1 MVENDET
8 SSRRKSRLHR
18 LYLWS
23 AIASISIV
31 LIFQTLLSQTR
42 SICADYVAAAA
53 TFSSTVRSKGTAE
66 LTGERFSNL
75 RNSVN
80 SLSDIATILLAD
92 SQSESTR
99 KPLSEAKSL
108 FQEID
113 ADRKTSHALAGLSEK
128 DLCDRLAACLD
139 RLTCSVREYEQ
150 RSQAGEILLSTLLLL
165 SLVPLFL
172 HLYTLDHSTKV
183 LSVSKAKMAES
194 DHLSS
199 SERSLQLLNM
209 MPLGVA
215 LVDENLKVVFVS
227 KSFKRITGL
236 TENDCIGI
244 NLSTLL
250 ADPTTGKPF
259 TDNSTIFEKSLNLSL
274 EVRLACK
281 NSDFKVAQL
290 SLLWGEFGGRR
301 YLLAN
306 FLDVT
311 GEYRFRQLKED
322 VANMVSHDLSTPLA
336 SLKLMAELLGD
347 TAYSTPT
354 ERGKQTLGIL
364 VRECDRLQR
373 LVQDLLNL
381 GKLRQGNVIL
391 DLSDVKLAELIN
403 DVLTISSKAAQAKGI
418 SLTSTV
424 PADVVLQADRDRI
437 SQILVNLVSNAIRYC
452 DRDSSVWIECKTIDN
467 EIKIIVA
474 DNGPG
479 IAEEEQAL
487 IFERYYQAQ
496 LQNRDNR
503 QGHGLGLAICKLLV
517 KAHGGEIGIESQ
529 PGHGSRFWFT
539 LPQSEKASVA

>member
-1 MVENDET
+1 MVDNDET
-8 SSRRKSRLHR
+8 SSRRESRLHR

-23 AIASISIV
+23 AIASITIV
-31 LIFQTLLSQTR
+31 LIFQILISQTR

-53 TFSSTVRSKGTAE
+53 TFSSTIRSKGTAE
-66 LTGERFSNL
+66 LSGERFSKL
-75 RNSVN
+75 RGSVN
-80 SLSDIATILLAD
+80 SLSGIATILLAD

-108 FQEID
+108 FKEIE
-113 ADRKTSHALAGLSEK
+113 ADRQTSHALAGLSEK
-128 DLCDRLAACLD
+128 DLCDRLAVCLD
-139 RLTCSVREYEQ
+139 RLTCSITEYEQ
-150 RSQAGEILLSTLLLL
+150 RFQAGEMLLSTMLLL

-172 HLYTLDHSTKV
+172 HLYAPDHSPKV
-183 LSVSKAKMAES
+183 LSKAKADES
-194 DHLSS
+194 DQLSS

-215 LVDENLKVVFVS
+215 LVDENLKMVFVS
-227 KSFKRITGL
+227 RSFKRITGL
-236 TENDCIGI
+236 SDNDCIGI

-250 ADPTTGKPF
+250 ADPITGKPF
-259 TDNSTIFEKSLNLSL
+259 TDNSTIFDKSLNLSL

-281 NSDFKVAQL
+281 NTDFKVAQL

-322 VANMVSHDLSTPLA
+322 VANMVSHDLATPLA
-336 SLKLMAELLGD
+336 SLKLMAEVLGD
-347 TAYSTPT
+347 EAYSTPT
-354 ERGKQTLGIL
+354 ERGKQTLGIF

-381 GKLRQGNVIL
+381 GKLRDGSVIL
-391 DLSDVKLAELIN
+391 DLSEVRLAELIN
-403 DVLTISSKAAQAKGI
+403 DVFAISSKSAQAKGI

-424 PADVVLQADRDRI
+424 PAAVVLSVDRDRI

-452 DRDSSVWIECKTIDN
+452 DKNSRVWIECETIDN

-496 LQNRDNR
+496 LQHQDREPLDKR

-517 KAHGGEIGIESQ
+517 KAHGGEIGIESK
-529 PGHGSRFWFT
+529 PGQGSRFWFT
-539 LPQSEKASVA
+539 LPAGTQA